1 MKKTQTQKQSSLS
14 PSSPVCLPPALP
26 PPALSFPPPSC
37 PVMCS
42 GQTVWLLGVSG
53 MIIETE
59 ASKDIPRCLAYPEN
73 EPGPFR
79 LWLFADSTF
88 RDSGLTRR
96 LQCPYRVFYTVSF
109 GWIFLIYFFFFTSAV
124 SEWILV
130 MWSFCFRFPF

>member
-96 LQCPYRVFYTVSF
+96 LQCPYRVFLYSLLWVDS
-109 GWIFLIYFFFFTSAV
+109 FFFFFFNSAI